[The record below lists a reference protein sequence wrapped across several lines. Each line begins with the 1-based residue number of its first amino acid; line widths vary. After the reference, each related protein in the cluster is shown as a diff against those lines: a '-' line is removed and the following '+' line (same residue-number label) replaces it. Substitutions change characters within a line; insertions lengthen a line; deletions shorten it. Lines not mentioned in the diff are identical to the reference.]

1 MNLPFR
7 HKKPQPAP
15 KKRMDEDSGEQVAYE
30 DSRSGRGRRES
41 DHMGT
46 RVEIHPFLLV
56 GLTAVVTI
64 VITIIGYQWK
74 TSQDGMTYEIHQLRT
89 DLAKVLQDNAKESEW
104 KDEMSKWRDQTDGK
118 IDGLDH
124 RIDNLQA
131 RQNARPF
138 PWQKQLPSADV
149 GTH

>member
-1 MNLPFR
+1 MNLHFGR
-7 HKKPQPAP
+7 KPKPTLH
-15 KKRMDEDSGEQVAYE
+15 RMDEDSGEQVTFE
-30 DSRSGRGRRES
+30 DTRMSRGRRAS
-41 DHMGT
+41 DQQHGT
-46 RVEIHPFLLV
+46 RVEISPWMLL
-56 GLTAVVTI
+56 I
-64 VITIIGYQWK
+64 ITTVFGVIGYQWK

-118 IDGLDH
+118 IDGLNH
-124 RIDNLQA
+124 RVDNLQA

-138 PWQKQLPSADV
+138 PWQKQLPSADA